1 MEPNVPKSRG
11 ELRRSLFIRQFVS
24 EYFDL
29 RRNKEDEATTV
40 ENIRNGVEFKGTNL
54 WILIFAIFIASLGLN
69 VNSTAVIIGAMLISP
84 LMGPIMGLGLAIGQ
98 NDFELM
104 KRSFKSYL
112 VATLISVT
120 TSTIYFS
127 LTPLDEVQSELL
139 ARTSP
144 TIYDVLIALC
154 GGLAGIIALA
164 TKEKGNVLPGVAIA
178 TALMPP
184 LCTAGFGLATGNLI
198 YFLGAFYLYF
208 INSVFISLATFIGVR
223 VLGFRRK
230 EFVDSERGK
239 LVRRYIVLITLF
251 TMCPA
256 IYLTYGIVK
265 ETFYTSAANKYINE
279 TFSFSDS
286 QIVNRDVSYGK
297 KEIRVVLIGKPIGAE
312 VIKQAESAL
321 INYNLAGTNLLVVQ
335 GMNEPGMDVGL
346 LKAQVMEDFY
356 KNSEKRL
363 ADQTRQ
369 IDSLQNLLKL
379 HAAYDEMNPS
389 VLNELQVLY
398 PNVKE
403 LALARTEAL
412 SAETKQK
419 DTLTLA
425 LIKWSKMPTAA
436 DEEKISAWLKARL
449 GAKQVKLLTE

>member
-1 MEPNVPKSRG
+1 MEPKAPKRRE
-11 ELRRSLFIRQFVS
+11 ELRRSLFVKQFIS

-29 RRNKEDEATTV
+29 RRNKEDETV
-40 ENIRNGVEFKGTNL
+40 TIENIRNGVEFKGTNL

-84 LMGPIMGLGLAIGQ
+84 LMGPIMGIGLAVGQ

-112 VATLISVT
+112 IATIFSVT
-120 TSTIYFS
+120 TSTLYFS

-164 TKEKGNVLPGVAIA
+164 TKEKGNVIPGVAIA

-230 EFVDSERGK
+230 EFVDVERGRM
-239 LVRRYIVLITLF
+239 VRRYIVLVTLL

-265 ETFYTSAANKYINE
+265 ETFYTSAANKYIADNFHFEE
-279 TFSFSDS
+279 T
-286 QIVNRDVSYGK
+286 QIVSRNISYMD
-297 KEIRVVLIGKPIGAE
+297 KEVRLVLIGKPVSHESIA
-312 VIKQAESAL
+312 QAETRL
-321 INYNLAGTNLLVVQ
+321 NNYNLSGTKLVVVQ
-335 GMNEPGMDVGL
+335 GINEPGMDLGL

-363 ADQTRQ
+363 SDQSKQ
-369 IDSLQNLLKL
+369 IDSLQTLLNL
-379 HAAYDEMNPS
+379 HAAYGEINQS
-389 VLNELQVLY
+389 VLQELKVLY
-398 PNVKE
+398 PSVE
-403 LALARTEAL
+403 ALALAKTEEVAAG
-412 SAETKQK
+412 STQK

-425 LIKWSKMPTAA
+425 LMKWGKKPSLDDQT
-436 DEEKISAWLKARL
+436 KIRAWLKARL
-449 GAKQVKLLTE
+449 NAKQVKLLIE